1 MKLQSGGY
9 FCFNKNGIGWWIF
22 IMDYDTFVS
31 GVLCFCTLLGLVE
44 WRSNFLLGGVAQATA
59 SQEGN
64 SKMEKWSANDLYISK
79 QLIPDDDVLST
90 ALNSGKQYTTD
101 YEISSTQGQ
110 LLYLLA
116 KTKNANRILE
126 VGTFCGYNT
135 IWLEQALPEDGKLI
149 SIEYEKAY
157 AKTAQANIENA
168 GLSDKVTILQGN
180 AVDVLKTLIHNNE
193 SPFDMIFI
201 DADKPSYPEYL
212 KLSLQLSKS
221 GTIIYG
227 DNVVRDGELC
237 NVNSTDEKVKG
248 VQKFIQEMGKIKTI
262 ESTTI
267 QTIGIKR
274 YDGFT
279 LSIVK

>member
-1 MKLQSGGY
+1 
-9 FCFNKNGIGWWIF
+9 
-22 IMDYDTFVS
+22 MDYDTFVS